1 MGLVFSTEEELSQLK
16 EAIGSLLY
24 NAMLEA
30 GAVPDLSVINPL
42 LLPSHNES
50 HDSQTRLQEQLQQVN
65 TI

>member
-16 EAIGSLLY
+16 ETIGSLLY
-24 NAMLEA
+24 DAMLEA

-42 LLPSHNES
+42 LANHNES
-50 HDSQTRLQEQLQQVN
+50 HDSQTRLQEQLQQVS

>member
-16 EAIGSLLY
+16 ETIGSLLY

-30 GAVPDLSVINPL
+30 GAVPDLSVINRFL
-42 LLPSHNES
+42 LGNHNQS
-50 HDSQTRLQEQLQQVN
+50 HDSQTRLQQQLQQVS

>member
-16 EAIGSLLY
+16 ETIGSLLY

-42 LLPSHNES
+42 LLANHNES
-50 HDSQTRLQEQLQQVN
+50 HDSQTCLQEQLQQVS